1 MFSCFAKVQVGL
13 GRFGAVRLAIWVG
26 FVALQVP

>member
-1 MFSCFAKVQVGL
+1 MFSCFAGVQVGL
-13 GRFGAVRLAIWVG
+13 GRFGEVWLGNWVD